1 MIYVFAAHS
10 CQVSCHTISAVR
22 GTVLMRAS
30 RIYIVSSVVYKGIGM
45 VTRALEHKPGERCR
59 ARGQSLDL
67 PGTDHLLWYSQWI
80 TRGSIASGDGSISKQ
95 KNGKERHKVLMTMAG
110 LCWRNTDLRQ
120 QKHAWLKPSVE
131 NTDKWWSGGGID
143 ILYWNSISVPI
154 WWDAQMDPVI
164 LNSGYTLRPS
174 QCWSL
179 KGTGVYK
186 HLTLQP
192 MIRCKLNL
200 FYFGDHAHLMTIL
213 WVKFQ
218 FQDSL
223 LKITC

>member
-80 TRGSIASGDGSISKQ
+80 TRGSVASGDGSISKQ

-110 LCWRNTDLRQ
+110 LCWRRHRFETAETCLAETISWKHRQ
-120 QKHAWLKPSVE
+120 VMVWRRNRHTLLELHFSSNLVRCSDGPCDTKFWLHTETKPV
-131 NTDKWWSGGGID
+131 
-143 ILYWNSISVPI
+143 
-154 WWDAQMDPVI
+154 
-164 LNSGYTLRPS
+164 
-174 QCWSL
+174 L
-179 KGTGVYK
+179 KFK
-186 HLTLQP
+186 RDWCL
-192 MIRCKLNL
+192 
-200 FYFGDHAHLMTIL
+200 
-213 WVKFQ
+213 
-218 FQDSL
+218 
-223 LKITC
+223 